1 MKVLVM
7 VNELT
12 QLSAELMQRA
22 KTCRA
27 VAPGLSY
34 KYFRQSEVCK
44 AAAEELKE
52 MRKGGEEDG
61 EEGNTGGD

>member
-12 QLSAELMQRA
+12 QLSAELMHKA
-22 KTCRA
+22 KACRQ

-34 KYFRQSEVCK
+34 KFFRQSEVCK

-61 EEGNTGGD
+61 EAGDAGGD

>member
-12 QLSAELMQRA
+12 QLSAELMHKA
-22 KTCRA
+22 KACRLA
-27 VAPGLSY
+27 APGLSH
-34 KYFRQSEVCK
+34 KFFRQSEVCK

-61 EEGNTGGD
+61 EAGDAGGD